1 LACGLLAWLPQFF
14 MEHCGMQLSQL
25 GSFTLLP
32 YLLQGAVGA
41 SASLLADKLITKRG
55 WKIRNVRILMQVGLV
70 QMRLRQFT
78 TWIYVPDENPAECA

>member
-1 LACGLLAWLPQFF
+1 MRRKEVWAISVAQYTSAWGYYGLLAWLPQFF

-41 SASLLADKLITKRG
+41 SAGLLADNLITKRG
-55 WKIRNVRILMQVGLV
+55 WRVRTVRIVMQVS
-70 QMRLRQFT
+70 R
-78 TWIYVPDENPAECA
+78 E